1 MSLKTDMPRAE
12 RVLRI
17 FTHLI
22 RNRGKRFTTKEI
34 QRTLEEIDHVSI
46 RNVQRDLQLLCDI
59 EETTVTSY
67 TESGSRYFTIEPD
80 YRNTVSLPL
89 GENSLLA
96 FFIMERLQPFFKE
109 KEKAF
114 GDLKEKLISGGKRDL
129 SDLFF
134 DVEDNLD
141 SSTHI
146 FEENSRL
153 SLDDNTFSVLLES
166 LAYHKEIKISYM
178 GASYQK
184 PKELTIQPV
193 KLALF
198 KNDLFFACKPQ
209 KSGYSAMII
218 KLCRINSAEF
228 TGKEFSLSKK
238 LLIEVN
244 DQLSRNI
251 SIFDDNN
258 YKPQQIEIHFPANFR
273 YLMTEKK
280 YHSTQ
285 KMTILEDGTVAVTMN
300 ISPDDFMVQ
309 WILQWGDQATVIKPK
324 SLIKK
329 LRVTGENLVKKYST

>member
-1 MSLKTDMPRAE
+1 MSSITDMPRAE

-22 RNRGKRFTTKEI
+22 RNRGKRYSTKDI
-34 QRTLEEIDHVSI
+34 KKTLDKIDQVSI

-59 EETTVTSY
+59 EETCVTSFY
-67 TESGSRYFTIEPD
+67 DSGVRFFTIEPD

-109 KEKAF
+109 KGQAF
-114 GDLKEKLISGGKRDL
+114 DELKEKLISGGKRDL

-134 DVEDNLD
+134 DVEDNLE

-146 FEENSRL
+146 FEESSRL
-153 SLDDNTFSVLLES
+153 SLDDKTFSILLES
-166 LAYHKEIKISYM
+166 LAYHKEIKIQYM

-184 PKELTIQPV
+184 PKELIIHPV
-193 KLALF
+193 KLVLF

-209 KSGYSAMII
+209 KEGYTAMII
-218 KLCRINSAEF
+218 KLCRINSAQF
-228 TGKEFSLSKK
+228 TGKEFKLSIKTQK
-238 LLIEVN
+238 SIN

-251 SIFDDNN
+251 SIFDDKNL
-258 YKPQQIEIHFPANFR
+258 KPQQIEIHFPSNFR
-273 YLMTEKK
+273 YIMSEKI
-280 YHSTQ
+280 YHPSQ
-285 KMTILEDGTVAVTMN
+285 EMEILEDETVSIKLNV
-300 ISPDDFMVQ
+300 SPDDFMVQ
-309 WILQWGDQATVIKPK
+309 WILQWGDKATVIKPK

-329 LRVTGENLVKKYST
+329 LRETGENLIKKYC